1 MSFFITFEG
10 VEGCGKTTQLTRLKK
25 HLEKHG
31 HEVVTTREP
40 GGCQI
45 SDSIRA
51 LVLDPAST
59 NMTPHTE
66 LLLYAASR
74 AQHVSEVIRP
84 ALDAGKI
91 VLCDRFFDATRVYQG
106 AGRGV
111 DASLIDTVNLISC
124 NNLEPDITLLLDFPV
139 DKGLQRAR
147 ERNQTEEL
155 DKEGRFELESLAFHQ
170 KVRSEYLSLSRELD
184 RFRVI
189 DALGSIEEVEKRVI
203 KEIDLFIA
211 TRQSA

>member
-25 HLEKHG
+25 HLEKLG